1 MKFLSSLF
9 STFFLLGILT
19 NCKTTTD
26 PDQTTPFVGRWTA
39 TTNTTSNTATTIS
52 VTKGTTVWYIERI
65 ANDKVKIKATLNNAI
80 NDTNISIGK
89 STPLTLAAD
98 FTLLDVRISND
109 RLNINTYPATNTVT
123 VLTGSGTVTGGKLII
138 ALSVTAQGASQA
150 SNINYEFTR

>member
-1 MKFLSSLF
+1 
-9 STFFLLGILT
+9 LGILT

-109 RLNINTYPATNTVT
+109 RLNISESVVIQQTINTYPATNTVT